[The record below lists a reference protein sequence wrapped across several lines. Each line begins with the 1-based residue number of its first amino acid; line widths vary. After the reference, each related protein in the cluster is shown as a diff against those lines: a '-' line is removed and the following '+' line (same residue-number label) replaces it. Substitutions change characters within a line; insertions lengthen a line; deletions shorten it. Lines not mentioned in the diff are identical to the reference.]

1 MPLAHA
7 NTELMILFAEAPHSG
22 FAVQSPEESL
32 EDVQNDSPAALLRG
46 VSIISGENAVTIFLS
61 KTNQI
66 KGDRLAMRLAK
77 EFGISA
83 KAVRDIW
90 NLRTW
95 AHATK
100 QHWSPADTE
109 KFLNKRL
116 CHTCRNRGFTSMQQ
130 ACSTC
135 QTIAV
140 RRPTVTQHR
149 EVPSSSTTPRVPT
162 NSQPAHAKKGTSETN
177 VCAVET
183 CSIQT
188 IGEPFTWKQV
198 PHAQEYPCKQ
208 GADCVPN
215 AGQQYHHQSQ
225 HMRCLPQQQNV
236 YPPTWEMEPHQLGV
250 AQSYHHIKYDT
261 HRDLL
266 SPDDARGT
274 EMAGVAAG
282 PLPRDNQL
290 EWMFDVALVARDFA
304 QVLDE
309 WETIAAQLR
318 AERII

>member
-7 NTELMILFAEAPHSG
+7 NTELMILFDEATHSG
-22 FAVQSPEESL
+22 FAVQSPEDFL

-66 KGDRLAMRLAK
+66 KGDRLTMRLAE

-90 NLRTW
+90 NLCTW

-116 CHTCRNRGFTSMQQ
+116 CHTCRNHGFTSMQQ

-162 NSQPAHAKKGTSETN
+162 NSQPAHAKKGT
-177 VCAVET
+177 
-183 CSIQT
+183 Q
-188 IGEPFTWKQV
+188 
-198 PHAQEYPCKQ
+198 
-208 GADCVPN
+208 
-215 AGQQYHHQSQ
+215 
-225 HMRCLPQQQNV
+225 
-236 YPPTWEMEPHQLGV
+236 
-250 AQSYHHIKYDT
+250 
-261 HRDLL
+261 
-266 SPDDARGT
+266 
-274 EMAGVAAG
+274 
-282 PLPRDNQL
+282 
-290 EWMFDVALVARDFA
+290 
-304 QVLDE
+304 
-309 WETIAAQLR
+309 
-318 AERII
+318 